1 MVLGSGGHTTE
12 MVALARA
19 LDRQVY
25 TPRTYIIAQTDT
37 LSKIK
42 IEKEESGRDDDVRL
56 ITIPRQYSSSN
67 KIFLTFTNFSFRS
80 REVGQS
86 YISSI
91 ATTVYAF
98 IGSFQPI
105 FRRQPQLLLVNGPGM
120 ETINH
125 YSVQGSPWK
134 VTCSLAL
141 SLDIFLLFPKLPAP
155 SWAWSINASD
165 LYFCSTIRGADWDGK
180 DFKILTIKL
189 MVFSVRYLPTS
200 NTDRVVV
207 ISQRDLSL

>member
-12 MVALARA
+12 MVALVRA

-25 TPRTYIIAQTDT
+25 TPRTYIIAQTDP

-56 ITIPRQYSSSN
+56 ITIPRQYSPSN
-67 KIFLTFTNFSFRS
+67 QIFLTLNNIFFRS

-105 FRRQPQLLLVNGPGM
+105 FRLQPQLLLVNGPGM
-120 ETINH
+120 ETINK
-125 YSVQGSPWK
+125 YQTLFSD
-134 VTCSLAL
+134 C
-141 SLDIFLLFPKLPAP
+141 FL
-155 SWAWSINASD
+155 I
-165 LYFCSTIRGADWDGK
+165 
-180 DFKILTIKL
+180 
-189 MVFSVRYLPTS
+189 
-200 NTDRVVV
+200 
-207 ISQRDLSL
+207 